1 MMDEREFEEKM
12 RAALRPVEAP
22 EGLAERIIRRAEAR
36 AVKTRKP
43 VTQHLWLRWGALAAL
58 LVIGTFG
65 VLRWEETRRAK
76 QIEASRVAEQF
87 TMAMTI
93 TTRKMARIQKNLVVE
108 VPLKSGL

>member
-36 AVKTRKP
+36 AESTRKP
-43 VTQHLWLRWGALAAL
+43 VTQQPWLRWGALAAL
-58 LVIGTFG
+58 VTMGTFG
-65 VLRWEETRRAK
+65 VLRWDETRRAE
-76 QIEASRVAEQF
+76 QIEARRVAEQF
-87 TMAMTI
+87 TMALSI

-108 VPLKSGL
+108 VPLRSGL